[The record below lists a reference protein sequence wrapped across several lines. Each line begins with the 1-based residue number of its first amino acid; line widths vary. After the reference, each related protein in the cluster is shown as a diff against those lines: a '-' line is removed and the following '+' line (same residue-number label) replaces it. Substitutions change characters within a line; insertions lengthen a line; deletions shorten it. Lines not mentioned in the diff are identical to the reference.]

1 MGREEVRRGGGHGQE
16 EELLTPQVDSHLA
29 IALAPADLRG
39 SLAFGN
45 CHIAVPCPGH
55 CVPGF
60 WPLTQALHL
69 RGPVTPAGVPLERSP
84 FETA

>member
-16 EELLTPQVDSHLA
+16 EELLTPQVDSLA
-29 IALAPADLRG
+29 IALAPAGLRG

-45 CHIAVPCPGH
+45 PPPYYCPLSWTQCPWVLAAH
-55 CVPGF
+55 PGSSS
-60 WPLTQALHL
+60 WGL
-69 RGPVTPAGVPLERSP
+69 VTPAGVPLEQSP